1 MARGQIA
8 RPEFYVDYFLWL
20 NTVGSLDYNDIFT
33 TGAFTVENQGIELVS
48 SLLRLDPSI
57 AAPIV
62 TAEFPTDH
70 HSFSV
75 PTGMS
80 HGMGDDLGNSLGSA
94 DYDTTDIDNWN
105 INYVAWMNHNFK
117 TAGCHPYVG
126 YTS

>member
-80 HGMGDDLGNSLGSA
+80 HGMGCLL
-94 DYDTTDIDNWN
+94 
-105 INYVAWMNHNFK
+105 
-117 TAGCHPYVG
+117 
-126 YTS
+126 YTSPSPRDRG